1 MSIPLPVVNDE
12 AGNEDAVQLIQV
24 IIGRAALVAM
34 SGAANA
40 ATANHTSGGNVRDG
54 TPVEAVMLKNETGVA
69 ARILTSVAL
78 GLAFVAP
85 GGGIARERE
94 TATVS
99 SNTVP
104 ISEKDALV
112 RANTLLARMTIEEK
126 VGQISQRFDIASLF
140 PSGAPLPPG
149 MPPLM
154 PLDAT
159 VAKAEL
165 GALLFV
171 HDPEIANKYQR
182 IAVEQTRLKIPL
194 LLGYDV
200 IWGMRTMFPVPL
212 AGAASFDPEG
222 VAQARAVAAKEAR
235 ALGIHW
241 TFAPMIDIAR
251 DPRWGRIV
259 EGAGEDPYLGAA
271 MARAQV
277 RGFQGDHI
285 GAPGHIIAGPKHF
298 VGYGAAVGGRDYDP
312 VFLSDS
318 ELYNVY
324 LPPFKA
330 AIDAGAGNIMSAY
343 MDLNDVPASA
353 NKWLLTDVLRG
364 ELGFK
369 GWVVT
374 DASAVHNLVKQGF
387 ATDKTDASARA
398 ILAGVDMEMSTAPN
412 AFATLAS
419 SVRAGKVPMKRLD
432 EAVRRVLLAK
442 YRMGLFENPYVD
454 VAAAQSVLND
464 PAHAAA
470 AQAAAERSLVLLK
483 NDGAA
488 LPLVAGAHQRV
499 AVIGPMADSPRDTT
513 LSLAFPQ
520 DAAQAVTV
528 FKGVSARLNGIATV
542 ATAPGVQLARVNP
555 SPLVMLLGQT
565 PLWTAAQTAD
575 ELQKAV
581 ALAARSDV
589 VILTLG
595 EKIDMSS
602 EQASRS
608 DLTLPGDQRKLLDAV
623 LATGKPVVVVLMN
636 GRPLDLTGVYD
647 KVPAILEAWYPGSRG
662 GTAVARALFGDVNP
676 GGKTPVTWPRSV
688 GQVPTYY
695 AHNLSHNPEGQGTR
709 YFDASSTPR
718 FPFGFGLS
726 YTRFTIAPRTL
737 DKAELSPGGKVMVST
752 TLTNIGAR
760 VGDEVVQLY
769 IHQRAGRA
777 SRPVRLLQGFQRV
790 SLNPGESRHVSFT
803 LDESNVRYWNSAE
816 RGWVID
822 PGVFDLWVGNSSQA
836 DGHITFTVGG
846 SARAAK

>member
-1 MSIPLPVVNDE
+1 M
-12 AGNEDAVQLIQV
+12 
-24 IIGRAALVAM
+24 AM
-34 SGAANA
+34 KRLLA
-40 ATANHTSGGNVRDG
+40 ATALGMTLLIA
-54 TPVEAVMLKNETGVA
+54 TPA
-69 ARILTSVAL
+69 
-78 GLAFVAP
+78 
-85 GGGIARERE
+85 IAQNGP
-94 TATVS
+94 A
-99 SNTVP
+99 
-104 ISEKDALV
+104 ISEADALA
-112 RANTLLARMTIEEK
+112 RANRLIAKMTIEEK

-140 PSGAPLPPG
+140 PSGTPLPPG
-149 MPPLM
+149 MPPLT
-154 PLDAT
+154 PLDT
-159 VAKAEL
+159 NVGKAEL

-171 HDPEIANKYQR
+171 HDPVVANKYQR

-212 AGAASFDPEG
+212 ATAASFDPAG
-222 VAQARAVAAKEAR
+222 VEQARAIAAKEAR
-235 ALGIHW
+235 AIGIHW

-251 DPRWGRIV
+251 DARWGRIV

-277 RGFQGDHI
+277 KGFQGDHI
-285 GAPGHIIAGPKHF
+285 GTPGHIIAGPKHF

-318 ELYNVY
+318 ELHNVY

-353 NKWLLTDVLRG
+353 NKWLLNDLLRG

-387 ATDKTDASARA
+387 ATDKADASERA

-412 AFATLAS
+412 AFSTLAA

-442 YRMGLFENPYVD
+442 IRMGLFENPYVD
-454 VAAAQSVLND
+454 VAAAQIVLND
-464 PAHAAA
+464 PAHGAA
-470 AQAAAERSLVLLK
+470 AQLAAERSLVLLK

-488 LPLVAGAHQRV
+488 LPLSAASLKHV

-520 DAAQAVTV
+520 DAAKAVTV
-528 FKGVSARLNGIATV
+528 FKGVSERLAGIATV
-542 ATAPGVQLARVNP
+542 ETAPGVQLARLNP
-555 SPLVMLLGQT
+555 SPLVMLLGST
-565 PLWTAAQTAD
+565 PRWTAAQTAD

-581 ALAARSDV
+581 TLAARSDV

-636 GRPLDLTGVYD
+636 GRPLDLTGVYE

-662 GTAVARALFGDVNP
+662 GTAVARALFGDLNP

-688 GQVPTYY
+688 GQVPIYY
-695 AHNLSHNPEGQGTR
+695 AHNLSHSPEGQGTR
-709 YFDASSTPR
+709 YFDAPSTPR

-726 YTRFTIAPRTL
+726 YTSFTIAPPVL
-737 DKAELSPGGKVMVST
+737 DKPELAPGGRITVST
-752 TLTNIGAR
+752 TLTNTGKRA
-760 VGDEVVQLY
+760 GDEVVQLY

-777 SRPVRLLQGFQRV
+777 SRPARLLQGFQRV
-790 SLNPGESRHVSFT
+790 TLKPDESHALSFT
-803 LDESNVRYWNSAE
+803 LDETNVRYWNSAE

-822 PGVFDLWVGNSSQA
+822 PGVFDLWVGNSSQGG
-836 DGHITFTVGG
+836 GHVTFTVGG
-846 SARAAK
+846 NARAAK

>member
-1 MSIPLPVVNDE
+1 M
-12 AGNEDAVQLIQV
+12 
-24 IIGRAALVAM
+24 AM
-34 SGAANA
+34 KRFLA
-40 ATANHTSGGNVRDG
+40 ATALGITLLIAN
-54 TPVEAVMLKNETGVA
+54 PAVAQNGPA
-69 ARILTSVAL
+69 
-78 GLAFVAP
+78 
-85 GGGIARERE
+85 
-94 TATVS
+94 
-99 SNTVP
+99 
-104 ISEKDALV
+104 ISEADALA
-112 RANTLLARMTIEEK
+112 RANRLIGQMTVEEK

-140 PSGAPLPPG
+140 PSGTPLPPG
-149 MPPLM
+149 MPPLT
-154 PLDAT
+154 PLDAN
-159 VAKAEL
+159 VGKAEL

-171 HDPEIANKYQR
+171 HDPEVANKYQR
-182 IAVEQTRLKIPL
+182 IAVEKTRLKIPL

-212 AGAASFDPEG
+212 ATAASFDPAG
-222 VAQARAVAAKEAR
+222 VEQARAIAAKEAR
-235 ALGIHW
+235 AIGIHW

-259 EGAGEDPYLGAA
+259 EGAGEDPYLGSA

-277 RGFQGDHI
+277 KGFQGDRI

-318 ELYNVY
+318 ELHNVY

-387 ATDKTDASARA
+387 AVDKADASGRA

-412 AFATLAS
+412 AFATLAA

-442 YRMGLFENPYVD
+442 IRMGLFENPYVD
-454 VAAAQSVLND
+454 VAAAQKVLND
-464 PAHAAA
+464 PAHGAA
-470 AQAAAERSLVLLK
+470 AQLAAERSLVLLK

-488 LPLVAGAHQRV
+488 LPLSAVALKRV
-499 AVIGPMADSPRDTT
+499 AVIGPMADSPQDTT

-520 DAAQAVTV
+520 DAAKAVTV
-528 FKGVSARLNGIATV
+528 FKGVSERLTGIATV
-542 ATAPGVQLARVNP
+542 ETAPGVQLARVNP
-555 SPLVMLLGQT
+555 SPLAMLLGST
-565 PLWTAAQTAD
+565 PRWTAAQAAD

-581 ALAARSDV
+581 ALAAQADV

-608 DLTLPGDQRKLLDAV
+608 DLTLPGDQRKLLEAV
-623 LATGKPVVVVLMN
+623 VATGKPVVVVLMN
-636 GRPLDLTGVYD
+636 GRPLDLTGVYE

-676 GGKTPVTWPRSV
+676 GGKTPVTWPRTV
-688 GQVPTYY
+688 GQVPMYY
-695 AHNLSHNPEGQGTR
+695 AHNLSHSPEGQGTR
-709 YFDASSTPR
+709 YFDAPSTPR

-726 YTRFTIAPRTL
+726 YTSFTIAPPVVDRP
-737 DKAELSPGGKVMVST
+737 ELAPGGKITVST
-752 TLTNIGAR
+752 TLTNTGKRA
-760 VGDEVVQLY
+760 GDEVVQLY

-790 SLNPGESRHVSFT
+790 TLNPGESRQLSFT
-803 LDESNVRYWNSAE
+803 LDETNVRYWNSAE
-816 RGWVID
+816 RGWVVD
-822 PGVFDLWVGNSSQA
+822 PGVFDLWIGNSSQ
-836 DGHITFTVGG
+836 GGNQTTFKVGG
-846 SARAAK
+846 KARAAN